1 LAGGFTARQ
10 PPHVWCSIRDRVVVS
25 EKSSMVRESATQSY
39 RAGGARVGLT
49 LIEVLAVIAIIGL
62 LIGLLLP
69 AVQAARES
77 SRRSTCSKTLNQ
89 WGRAI
94 QGYEQSYGIL
104 PLGYSE
110 YRCVQHPWVPAL
122 WPYIDQQTLVDRY
135 NWDIPHNGNPNI
147 TALTVNPVGPMSQ
160 SLPNYICPSD
170 RPNAGNSNPPKVN
183 YVVNATTLVVGGKKY
198 CGPFNRTRQLGF
210 MSYCGPQNA
219 NLSTASS
226 LGFRPLV
233 GRGYVGPYARRFSHV
248 LDGLSNT
255 LMMAEAIAGG
265 GSDPRGRLD
274 TAFFDARLTPNSAFD
289 VIPWWWKSTGCINDP
304 PALPCQATGGNED
317 WNFASRSRHL
327 AGVQSLMCDG
337 SVRFTS
343 NSVNQAVWQA
353 QGTMNRGDGVLSDE

>member
-1 LAGGFTARQ
+1 
-10 PPHVWCSIRDRVVVS
+10 
-25 EKSSMVRESATQSY
+25 MVRESATQSY

-77 SRRSTCSKTLNQ
+77 SRRSTCATTLTQ

-122 WPYIDQQTLVDRY
+122 WPYIDQQTLADRY
-135 NWDIPHNGNPNI
+135 NWDIPYAGTPNI
-147 TALTVNPVGPMSQ
+147 TALTVSPVGPMTQ
-160 SLPNYICPSD
+160 RLPNYYCPSD
-170 RPNAGNSNPPKVN
+170 NANAGNSNLPKVN

-198 CGPFNRTRQLGF
+198 CGPFNRTRQNGWF
-210 MSYCGPQNA
+210 SYCGPQNA

-233 GRGYVGPYARRFSHV
+233 GRGYVGPSARRLSHV

-265 GSDPRGRLD
+265 GSDPRGRLAPHSSMPGSRPIRRS
-274 TAFFDARLTPNSAFD
+274 TSSPGGGSRRDASITRPHSRARQPGATMSLTS
-289 VIPWWWKSTGCINDP
+289 P
-304 PALPCQATGGNED
+304 PAAGIQPAH
-317 WNFASRSRHL
+317 SRSCAMDR
-327 AGVQSLMCDG
+327 CG
-337 SVRFTS
+337 SRRTPS
-343 NSVNQAVWQA
+343 IRLY
-353 QGTMNRGDGVLSDE
+353 GRRKGP